1 MSDSPDSNTPPP
13 AIALLQQAQTLEGQG
28 KLAAALTTYD
38 EAVGLLRGIA
48 EPDVETRR
56 ILGIVW
62 MNRGNALQRLA
73 ADHGQQERNK
83 EAVDAVRAAVDSYN
97 EAVTLFRTLPL
108 EASYDYR
115 NHLGAAYLNRG
126 HAFTTVSAFEPA
138 AESFAAAIAELE
150 QIPGGDDPSFRLNL
164 AGALTN
170 LAHVRFS
177 QHEQGKGD
185 SATVLAQAADAA
197 RKAITLIADVQL
209 EHVAFAE
216 MSLRARRNLAVTLGA
231 QLVQAE
237 AMGHPTNELSAETSD
252 VIDEGLQLSRECEKR
267 GATHLRVFATRL
279 FRMGVQLYGMNQ
291 PQFVAEFILENVDP
305 TNPEAVFSNDP
316 EMRAVADQALAQV
329 LAHLQRPGVLV
340 AGVTGSRDPEKLA
353 GVARSIREAQQKLA
367 ASPVVM
373 PTTSA

>member
-1 MSDSPDSNTPPP
+1 MSDSPDSLTPPP
-13 AIALLQQAQTLEGQG
+13 AIALLQQAQTLEGEG

-38 EAVGLLRGIA
+38 EAIA
-48 EPDVETRR
+48 LIRPITSPDVETRR

-73 ADHGQQERNK
+73 AELGQQERNK
-83 EAVDAVRAAVDSYN
+83 EAVDAVRAAVGSYD
-97 EAVTLFRTLPL
+97 EAVALFKTLPL
-108 EASYDYR
+108 EASHDYR

-138 AESFAAAIAELE
+138 AESFTAAIAELE
-150 QIPGGDDPSFRLNL
+150 QIPRGDDPSFKLNL

-170 LAHVRFS
+170 LAHTRFS
-177 QHEQGKGD
+177 QHEQGKAD
-185 SATVLAQAADAA
+185 SATVLAQAAEAA
-197 RKAITLIADVQL
+197 RKAIAEIAEVEL
-209 EHVAFAE
+209 AHVAFAE

-231 QLVQAE
+231 QLVHAE
-237 AMGHPTNELSAETSD
+237 AMGHPTADLAAETSD
-252 VIDEGLQLSRECEKR
+252 VIDEGLQLARECEKR
-267 GATHLRVFATRL
+267 GASHLRVFATRL
-279 FRMGVQLYGMNQ
+279 FRMGVQLYGTNQ
-291 PQFVAEFILENVDP
+291 PQFIAEFILENVDP
-305 TNPEAVFSNDP
+305 TNPEAAFSNEP

-353 GVARSIREAQQKLA
+353 GIARSIREAQQKLA
-367 ASPVVM
+367 ASPVVT

>member
-1 MSDSPDSNTPPP
+1 MSDSPDSLTPPP
-13 AIALLQQAQTLEGQG
+13 AIALLQQAQTLEGEG

-38 EAVGLLRGIA
+38 EAVALLRGVDS
-48 EPDVETRR
+48 PDVETRR

-73 ADHGQQERNK
+73 ADYGQQERNK
-83 EAVDAVRAAVDSYN
+83 EAVDAVRASVESYD
-97 EAVTLFRTLPL
+97 EAVAQFKTLPL

-138 AESFAAAIAELE
+138 AQSFASAIAELE
-150 QIPGGDDPSFRLNL
+150 QIPRGDDPSFKLNL

-185 SATVLAQAADAA
+185 SATLLAQAAETS
-197 RKAITLIADVQL
+197 RKAIAEIAEVEL
-209 EHVAFAE
+209 AHVAFAE
-216 MSLRARRNLAVTLGA
+216 MSLRARRNLAITLGA
-231 QLVQAE
+231 QLVAAE
-237 AMGHPTNELSAETSD
+237 SAGQPTGDLASETSD

-316 EMRAVADQALAQV
+316 EMRAVADQALVQV
-329 LAHLQRPGVLV
+329 LAHIQRPGVMV
-340 AGVTGSRDPEKLA
+340 AGVAGSRDPEKLA
-353 GVARSIREAQQKLA
+353 GIARSIREAQQKLA
-367 ASPVVM
+367 ASPVVT